1 VTALGRTREANAM
14 APKTPRPLP
23 QRKMVVA
30 EFQKTWRGTVTRVK
44 LMTIKPNH
52 DAAASWSWQQYKR
65 MAERL
70 GYRAVAGHCTKLWP
84 RKRRERRGSEIAG
97 AMSH

>member
-1 VTALGRTREANAM
+1 MTALGRTREANAM
-14 APKTPRPLP
+14 ALKTPRPLP

-52 DAAASWSWQQYKR
+52 DAAAAWSWRQYKN
-65 MAERL
+65 MTERL

-84 RKRRERRGSEIAG
+84 RKRRERRGSERAG
-97 AMSH
+97 ALSR

>member
-1 VTALGRTREANAM
+1 M

-65 MAERL
+65 MTEGL
-70 GYRAVAGHCTKLWP
+70 GYKAVAGHCTNLWP
-84 RKRRERRGSEIAG
+84 RKRRERRGPDIAG
-97 AMSH
+97 AESR

>member
-1 VTALGRTREANAM
+1 MTALGRTREANAM

-30 EFQKTWRGTVTRVK
+30 EFQKTSRGTVARVK

-65 MAERL
+65 MTEGL
-70 GYRAVAGHCTKLWP
+70 GYKAVAGHCTNLWP
-84 RKRRERRGSEIAG
+84 RKGRERRGPEIAG
-97 AMSH
+97 AESR

>member
-44 LMTIKPNH
+44 LMAIKPNH
-52 DAAASWSWQQYKR
+52 YAAASWSWRQYEI
-65 MAERL
+65 MTERL

-97 AMSH
+97 AVSR